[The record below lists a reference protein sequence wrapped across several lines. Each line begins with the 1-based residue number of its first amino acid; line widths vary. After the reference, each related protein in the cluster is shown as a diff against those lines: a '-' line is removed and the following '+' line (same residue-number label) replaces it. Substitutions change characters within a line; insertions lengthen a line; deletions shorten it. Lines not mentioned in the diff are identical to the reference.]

1 MAPISAQSKKR
12 YRKRIGKR
20 PSMTSVSKGLLNIG
34 VQPLVDGFLTAVDLE
49 FLINM
54 GQMGM
59 DCPGREV

>member
-1 MAPISAQSKKR
+1 MPHISAQSKKR
-12 YRKRIGKR
+12 YRKSIGKR
-20 PSMTSVSKGLLNIG
+20 PYMASVWKGLLNIG

-49 FLINM
+49 FGINV